1 MWEAMFEIA
10 KFLYSPEMISLMVA
24 LLQLLG

>member
-1 MWEAMFEIA
+1 MFEALFEIA
-10 KFLYSPEMISLMVA
+10 KFLYSPEMISFMVA